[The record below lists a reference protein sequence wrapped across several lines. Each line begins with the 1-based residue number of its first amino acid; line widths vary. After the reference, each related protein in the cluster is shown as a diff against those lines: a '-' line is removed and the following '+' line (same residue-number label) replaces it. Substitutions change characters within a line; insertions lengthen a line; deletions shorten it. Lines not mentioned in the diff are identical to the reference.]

1 VSASEPIAGCRHCGS
16 AILDR
21 RAPAGF
27 CCQGCA
33 QVHGL
38 ILSCGLARYYELR
51 TEAIAPVDATILRG
65 GDFTWLRAAQSLADS
80 AGSRS
85 IRLGLRGVSCIGCVW
100 LIEKTLGDEPGLV
113 AARVNAHQAAV
124 TIEWNAGAD
133 LAAAAE
139 KLCAFGYL
147 IVPEGQA
154 GQAVDDGLSLR
165 IGLCGAFAMNAMLNA
180 IPGYMGL
187 RADEA
192 YAGVFRLLSAGC
204 ATLSLLVG
212 GTFFLTRALASL
224 KHRQLHMDLPIS
236 LGLLA
241 AYFASFVGWAW
252 GLPTLEYWDFVS
264 LFTFLMLVGRWTQE
278 RAIETNRRRLPA
290 TSPQLRTVPVYADEH
305 SVTPTRQA
313 PVAEL
318 KAGQIYGVP
327 AGQVAPVC
335 GRLLDAAAEL
345 SLVWINGESEPVP
358 YPQGRLIPSGGLN
371 LGQHEIRVCAAE
383 DWADSMVRKLSETSG
398 DGAFRPRTLER
409 ILTIYLGT
417 VIVIALL
424 GFGLRGALTHDWGAA
439 LQSAISVLIVSC
451 PCAIGLAFPLATE
464 LTVGALR
471 RSGVYARDP
480 RIWERALSVRRV
492 VFDKTGTLSLETP
505 RLTNPEALAEL
516 PAQARAALATLV
528 DQNLHPFGRGLREAL
543 GVAAVRT
550 CEGRLESIPGKG
562 MVLQDA
568 HGTRWTLG
576 RPDWHRRPA
585 SPAAG
590 SETEFCRNGE
600 RLALFSFAEEP
611 RPHAAEEIAALR
623 AQGLEVFVLSGDRPA
638 KVAAL
643 LQAVGLPP
651 SAGLGDLSPEQ
662 KATWIREHDGKHT
675 LMLGDGA
682 NDALA
687 FTEATLRG
695 TPVVDLSLLEQ
706 KADFYLLGRDLRGLS
721 KLFAMTRLRRRVLT
735 EVFVFTVS
743 YNVLVIALSLAGLMS
758 PLLATVLMPAS
769 AILTLLHVTARLRRR

>member
-1 VSASEPIAGCRHCGS
+1 VPASDSIAACRHCGS

-21 RAPAGF
+21 RAPTGF
-27 CCQGCA
+27 CCQGCE

-65 GDFTWLRAAQSLADS
+65 GDFAWLRTAQAQADFT
-80 AGSRS
+80 GTRS
-85 IRLGLRGVSCIGCVW
+85 MRLGLRGVACIGCVW
-100 LIEKTLGDEPGLV
+100 LIEKTFAEEAQLT
-113 AARVNAHQAAV
+113 AARVNAHQGAV
-124 TIEWNAGAD
+124 TLEWNPGAD

-139 KLCAFGYL
+139 KLCSFGYL
-147 IVPEGQA
+147 IVPESQA
-154 GQAVDDGLSLR
+154 GQAVDDGLTLR
-165 IGLCGAFAMNAMLNA
+165 LGLCGAFAMNAMLNA
-180 IPGYMGL
+180 VPGYMGL

-212 GTFFLTRALASL
+212 GTFFLTRALAAL
-224 KHRQLHMDLPIS
+224 KHRQLHMDLPIA
-236 LGLLA
+236 LGLIA
-241 AYFASFVGWAW
+241 AYLASFIGWAW

-278 RAIETNRRRLPA
+278 RAIEANRRRLPA
-290 TSPQLRTVPVYADEH
+290 TSPQLRTVSIYADEH
-305 SVTPTRQA
+305 SVTPMRAA

-318 KAGQIYGVP
+318 KAGEIYGVP

-335 GRLLDAAAEL
+335 GRLLNTAAEL

-371 LGQHEIRVCAAE
+371 LGQQEIRVRAAE

-398 DGAFRPRTLER
+398 EGAFRPRTLER
-409 ILTIYLGT
+409 ILTLYLGT
-417 VIVIALL
+417 VIVIAGL
-424 GFGLRGALTHDWGAA
+424 GFGLRGVLTHDWGAA

-464 LTVGALR
+464 LAVGALR

-480 RIWERALSVRRV
+480 GIWERALAVRQV

-505 RLTNPEALAEL
+505 RLTNPEALAGLSVAET
-516 PAQARAALATLV
+516 AALASLV

-543 GVAAVRT
+543 GVAAIPPGD
-550 CEGRLESIPGKG
+550 GRLESIPGKG
-562 MVLQDA
+562 MTWHDGQ
-568 HGTRWTLG
+568 GTHWTLG
-576 RPDWHRRPA
+576 RPDWHRSA
-585 SPAAG
+585 ESTSAG
-590 SETEFCRNGE
+590 SQTEFCRNGE
-600 RLALFSFAEEP
+600 QCALFTFEEEP
-611 RPHAAEEIAALR
+611 RPNAAQEIAALR

-643 LQAVGLPP
+643 LQAVGLPT

-662 KATWIREHDGKHT
+662 KATWIRQHDGQHT

-721 KLFAMTRLRRRVLT
+721 KLFAIARRRRRVLT
-735 EVFVFTVS
+735 EVFLFTVS
-743 YNVLVIALSLAGLMS
+743 YNVLVIALSLAGQMS

-769 AILTLLHVTARLRRR
+769 AILTLLHVTARLRRG

>member
-1 VSASEPIAGCRHCGS
+1 
-16 AILDR
+16 
-21 RAPAGF
+21 
-27 CCQGCA
+27 
-33 QVHGL
+33 
-38 ILSCGLARYYELR
+38 
-51 TEAIAPVDATILRG
+51 
-65 GDFTWLRAAQSLADS
+65 LADRT
-80 AGSRS
+80 GSRS

-100 LIEKTLGDEPGLV
+100 LIEKTLGDEPRFV
-113 AARVNAHQAAV
+113 AARVNAHQGAV

-133 LAAAAE
+133 LAAAAA

-147 IVPEGQA
+147 IVPEDQA
-154 GQAVDDGLSLR
+154 GQAVDDGLTLR

-187 RADEA
+187 RSDEA

-241 AYFASFVGWAW
+241 AYCASFVGWAW

-278 RAIETNRRRLPA
+278 RAIEANRRRLPA
-290 TSPQLRTVPVYADEH
+290 ASPQLRTVPVYANEH
-305 SVTPTRQA
+305 STTPLRQA

-318 KAGQIYGVP
+318 KAGEIYGIP

-335 GRLLDAAAEL
+335 GRLLHTDAEL

-371 LGQHEIRVCAAE
+371 LGPKEIRVRAMEA
-383 DWADSMVRKLSETSG
+383 WADSMVRKLSEVSG

-409 ILTIYLGT
+409 ILTIYLGA

-464 LTVGALR
+464 LAVGALR
-471 RSGVYARDP
+471 RSGVYARDTG
-480 RIWERALSVRRV
+480 IWERALSVRQV

-505 RLTNPEALAEL
+505 RLTNPEALECLSPVEL
-516 PAQARAALATLV
+516 AALAALV
-528 DQNLHPFGRGLREAL
+528 DQNLHPFGRGLREAM
-543 GVAAVRT
+543 GTTAVRSAD
-550 CEGRLESIPGKG
+550 GRLESIPGMGMAFIDSKG
-562 MVLQDA
+562 I
-568 HGTRWTLG
+568 RWTLG
-576 RPDWHRRPA
+576 RPDWHRPA
-585 SPAAG
+585 SGPAPGAQ
-590 SETEFCRNGE
+590 TEFCRNGE
-600 RLALFSFAEEP
+600 QLALFSFQEEP
-611 RPHAAEEIAALR
+611 RPNAAEEIAALR
-623 AQGLEVFVLSGDRPA
+623 AQGLKVFVLSGDRPA

-643 LQAVGLPP
+643 LQAVGLPA

-662 KATWIREHDGKHT
+662 KAAWVRDHDGQHT

-721 KLFAMTRLRRRVLT
+721 KLFAVARLRRRVLT
-735 EVFVFTVS
+735 EVFLFTVS

-769 AILTLLHVTARLRRR
+769 AILTLLHVTARLRRG

>member
-1 VSASEPIAGCRHCGS
+1 VSASDSSVPCHHCGS
-16 AILDR
+16 TILDR

-27 CCQGCA
+27 CCQGCE

-51 TEAIAPVDATILRG
+51 TKTIAPVDVTILRG
-65 GDFTWLRAAQSLADS
+65 GNFEWLRTAQTQAES
-80 AGSRS
+80 AGTRS

-100 LIEKTLGDEPGLV
+100 LIEKTLTEDPQLTS
-113 AARVNAHQAAV
+113 ARVNAHQGAV
-124 TIEWNAGAD
+124 TIEWNSEAD
-133 LAAAAE
+133 LGTAAE
-139 KLCAFGYL
+139 KLCRFGYL
-147 IVPEGQA
+147 IVPEDQA
-154 GQAVDDGLSLR
+154 SQTVDDGLTLR
-165 IGLCGAFAMNAMLNA
+165 LGLCGAFALNAMLNA
-180 IPGYMGL
+180 VPGYLGL

-212 GTFFLTRALASL
+212 GTFFIARALAAL
-224 KHRQLHMDLPIS
+224 KHRQLHMDLPIA
-236 LGLLA
+236 LGLIA
-241 AYFASFVGWAW
+241 AYLASFVGWAW

-278 RAIETNRRRLPA
+278 RAIEANRRRLPA
-290 TSPQLRTVPVYADEH
+290 ASPLLRTVPIYAHET
-305 SVTPTRQA
+305 SLTPLRQA

-318 KAGQIYGVP
+318 KAGDIYGVP
-327 AGQVAPVC
+327 AGQVTPVC
-335 GRLLDAAAEL
+335 GRLLHTDAEL

-358 YPQGRLIPSGGLN
+358 YPSGRLIPSGGLN
-371 LGQHEIRVCAAE
+371 LGQQEIRVRAAE
-383 DWADSMVRKLSETSG
+383 AWTDSMVRKLSEASG
-398 DGAFRPRTLER
+398 NGAFRPRTLER
-409 ILTIYLGT
+409 ILAIYLGT
-417 VIVIALL
+417 VIVVALL
-424 GFGLRGALTHDWGAA
+424 GFSVRGALTHDWGAA

-464 LTVGALR
+464 LAVGALR

-480 RIWERALSVRRV
+480 RIWERALSVRQV

-505 RLTNPEALAEL
+505 RLANPEALVNLTAAETG
-516 PAQARAALATLV
+516 ALATLV

-543 GVAAVRT
+543 GAAT
-550 CEGRLESIPGKG
+550 AQACEGRLESIPGKG
-562 MVLQDA
+562 IALRDVQ
-568 HGTRWTLG
+568 GTQWTLG
-576 RPDWHRRPA
+576 RIDWHR
-585 SPAAG
+585 SSESTSAG
-590 SETEFCRNGE
+590 SQTEFCRNGE
-600 RLALFSFAEEP
+600 RLALFTFQEEP
-611 RPHAAEEIAALR
+611 RPNAAKEIAALR
-623 AQGLEVFVLSGDRPA
+623 AQGLQVFVLSGDRPA

-643 LQAVGLPP
+643 LQAVGLPA

-662 KATWIREHDGKHT
+662 KADWIRQHDGQHT

-721 KLFAMTRLRRRVLT
+721 KLFAVARLRRRVLT
-735 EVFVFTVS
+735 EVFLFTAS
-743 YNVLVIALSLAGLMS
+743 YNVIVIALSLAGHMS

-769 AILTLLHVTARLRRR
+769 AILTLLHVTARLRRG

>member
-1 VSASEPIAGCRHCGS
+1 VSASEAITACRHCGS

-38 ILSCGLARYYELR
+38 ILSCGLVRYYELR

-65 GDFTWLRAAQSLADS
+65 GDFTWLRAAQSLADRT
-80 AGSRS
+80 GSRS

-100 LIEKTLGDEPGLV
+100 LIEKTLGDEPRFV
-113 AARVNAHQAAV
+113 AARVNAHQGAV

-133 LAAAAE
+133 LAAAAA

-147 IVPEGQA
+147 IVPEDQA
-154 GQAVDDGLSLR
+154 GQAVDDGLTLR

-187 RADEA
+187 RSDEA

-241 AYFASFVGWAW
+241 AYCASFVGWAW

-278 RAIETNRRRLPA
+278 RAIEANRRRLPA
-290 TSPQLRTVPVYADEH
+290 ASPQLRTVPVYANEH
-305 SVTPTRQA
+305 STTPLRQA

-318 KAGQIYGVP
+318 KAGEIYGVP

-335 GRLLDAAAEL
+335 GRLLHTDAEL

-371 LGQHEIRVCAAE
+371 LGPKEIRVRAMEA
-383 DWADSMVRKLSETSG
+383 WADSMVRKLSEVSG

-409 ILTIYLGT
+409 ILTIYLGA

-464 LTVGALR
+464 LAVGALR
-471 RSGVYARDP
+471 RSGVYARDL
-480 RIWERALSVRRV
+480 RIWERALSVRQV

-505 RLTNPEALAEL
+505 RLTNPEALECLSPVEL
-516 PAQARAALATLV
+516 AALAALV
-528 DQNLHPFGRGLREAL
+528 DQNLHPFGRGLREAM
-543 GVAAVRT
+543 GTTAVRSAD
-550 CEGRLESIPGKG
+550 GRLESIPGMGMAFIDSKG
-562 MVLQDA
+562 I
-568 HGTRWTLG
+568 RWTLG
-576 RPDWHRRPA
+576 RPDWHRPA
-585 SPAAG
+585 SGPAPGAQ
-590 SETEFCRNGE
+590 TEFCRNGE
-600 RLALFSFAEEP
+600 QLALFSFQEEP
-611 RPHAAEEIAALR
+611 RPNAAEEIAALR
-623 AQGLEVFVLSGDRPA
+623 AQGLKVFVLSGDRPA

-643 LQAVGLPP
+643 LQAVGLPA

-662 KATWIREHDGKHT
+662 KAAWVRDHDGQHT

-721 KLFAMTRLRRRVLT
+721 KLFAVARLRRRVLT
-735 EVFVFTVS
+735 EVFLFTVS

-769 AILTLLHVTARLRRR
+769 AILTLLHVTARLRRG

>member
-1 VSASEPIAGCRHCGS
+1 VPASDSIAACRHCGS

-21 RAPAGF
+21 RAPTGF
-27 CCQGCA
+27 CCQGCE

-65 GDFTWLRAAQSLADS
+65 GDFAWLRTAQAQADIT
-80 AGSRS
+80 GTRS
-85 IRLGLRGVSCIGCVW
+85 MRLGLRGVACIGCVW
-100 LIEKTLGDEPGLV
+100 LIEKTFAEEAQLT
-113 AARVNAHQAAV
+113 AARVNAHQGAV
-124 TIEWNAGAD
+124 TLEWNPGAD

-139 KLCAFGYL
+139 KLCSFGYL
-147 IVPEGQA
+147 IVPENQA
-154 GQAVDDGLSLR
+154 GQAVDDGLTLR
-165 IGLCGAFAMNAMLNA
+165 LGLCGAFAMNAMLNA
-180 IPGYMGL
+180 VPGYMGL

-204 ATLSLLVG
+204 ATLSFLVG
-212 GTFFLTRALASL
+212 GTFFLTRALAAL
-224 KHRQLHMDLPIS
+224 KHRQLHMDLPIA
-236 LGLLA
+236 LGLIA
-241 AYFASFVGWAW
+241 AYLASFIGWAW

-264 LFTFLMLVGRWTQE
+264 LFTFLMLVGRWTQQ
-278 RAIETNRRRLPA
+278 RAIEANRRRLPA
-290 TSPQLRTVPVYADEH
+290 TSPQLRTVSIYADEH
-305 SVTPTRQA
+305 SVTPMRAA

-318 KAGQIYGVP
+318 KAGEIYGVP
-327 AGQVAPVC
+327 AGQIAPVC
-335 GRLLDAAAEL
+335 GRLLNTAAEL

-371 LGQHEIRVCAAE
+371 LGQQEIRVRAAE

-398 DGAFRPRTLER
+398 EGAFRPRTLER
-409 ILTIYLGT
+409 ILTLYLGT
-417 VIVIALL
+417 VIVIAGL
-424 GFGLRGALTHDWGAA
+424 GFGLRGVLTHDWGAA
-439 LQSAISVLIVSC
+439 LQSAISALIVSC

-464 LTVGALR
+464 LAVGALR

-480 RIWERALSVRRV
+480 GIWERALAVRQV

-505 RLTNPEALAEL
+505 RLTNPEALAGLSVAET
-516 PAQARAALATLV
+516 AALASLV

-543 GVAAVRT
+543 GVAAIPPGD
-550 CEGRLESIPGKG
+550 GRLESIPGKG
-562 MVLQDA
+562 MTWHDGQ
-568 HGTRWTLG
+568 GTHWTLG
-576 RPDWHRRPA
+576 RPDWHRRA
-585 SPAAG
+585 ESTSAG
-590 SETEFCRNGE
+590 SQTEFCRNGE
-600 RLALFSFAEEP
+600 RCALFTFEEEP
-611 RPHAAEEIAALR
+611 RPNAAQEIAALR

-643 LQAVGLPP
+643 LQAVGLPT

-662 KATWIREHDGKHT
+662 KATWIRQHDGQHT

-687 FTEATLRG
+687 FTESTLRG

-721 KLFAMTRLRRRVLT
+721 KLFAIARRRRRVLT
-735 EVFVFTVS
+735 EVFLFTVS
-743 YNVLVIALSLAGLMS
+743 YNVLVIALSLAGQMS

-769 AILTLLHVTARLRRR
+769 AILTLLHVTARLRRG